1 MMGRDDQKIEE
12 TPDRTPKAAKAGWR
26 AFALGMI
33 GMFALII
40 LWIVMAD
47 AADDPHGDAA
57 LIERPQSAEE
67 RTLERREARADRP
80 ISDHR

>member
-1 MMGRDDQKIEE
+1 
-12 TPDRTPKAAKAGWR
+12 
-26 AFALGMI
+26 MI

-40 LWIVMAD
+40 LWIVMAE
-47 AADDPHGDAA
+47 AAHDPHGDAA